1 MNAQQLIRY
10 MDVNGVPYVINGARL
25 RVMDTSQLPGSM
37 RNLLDERGFY
47 LSEKVV
53 AAEEAK
59 SNAETVQADAEK
71 QMKAARATGEEA
83 ALDAAKAQ
91 TEAIRE
97 ILPMGDTEREMATIG
112 LLNPTGDTN
121 VPAHL
126 EAHAPQSPKPSATA
140 LDPAATEDSTESLK
154 DPSNP
159 KHLRGALPDGFPG
172 KAAFDAAGYTTYAKV
187 RAVRKAGTKVEG
199 VGDATNAAVDEI
211 FAGEEQ

>member
-25 RVMDTSQLPGSM
+25 RVMDTSQLPGAM
-37 RNLLDERGFY
+37 RDLLDERGFY

-59 SNAETVQADAEK
+59 TNAEAVQADADK

-91 TEAIRE
+91 TEAIRD
-97 ILPMGDTEREMATIG
+97 ILPMGETEREMTTIG
-112 LLNPTGDTN
+112 LLNPTGDTK

-126 EAHAPQSPKPSATA
+126 ESHAPQTPKPTA
-140 LDPAATEDSTESLK
+140 DADDDETKNQA
-154 DPSNP
+154 NQ
-159 KHLRGALPDGFPG
+159 KHLRGPLPDGFPG
-172 KAAFDAAGYTTYAKV
+172 KAAFEAAGYTTFAKV
-187 RAVRKAGTKVEG
+187 RAVRKAGTKVDG

-211 FAGEEQ
+211 FAGEDQ